1 MGVVDRGFG
10 FWSDLMGRL
19 IDKQVFLLASEKIR
33 ENAIRALSSLPLGCS
48 VVFQDTTRSLA
59 QNAALWP
66 ALTDISRQIEWAEKV
81 RTPEQ
86 WKDIFTGSFFQ
97 CEYVPNVDGTG
108 TIALGVRTRT
118 LSKKVF
124 SDLLD
129 YIYAF
134 GALRGV
140 EFRRTSAQA
149 MSFYEDIWRRAA

>member
-1 MGVVDRGFG
+1 
-10 FWSDLMGRL
+10 MGRL
-19 IDKQVFLLASEKIR
+19 IDKQVFLLVSEKIR
-33 ENAIRALSSLPLGCS
+33 ENAIRALASLPLGCS

-59 QNAALWP
+59 QNAAMWP
-66 ALTDISRQIEWAEKV
+66 ALADIARQIDWAGKV

-97 CEYVPNVDGTG
+97 CEYVPNIDGTG
-108 TIALGVRTRT
+108 TIALGVRTST
-118 LSKKVF
+118 LSKKTF

-140 EFRRTSAQA
+140 EFRRTSSQA
-149 MSFYEDIWRRAA
+149 MGFYDDILKRAA

>member
-1 MGVVDRGFG
+1 
-10 FWSDLMGRL
+10 MGRL
-19 IDKQVFLLASEKIR
+19 VDKQVFTLVSEAIR
-33 ENAIRALSSLPLGCS
+33 ENAIRALVSLPLGCS
-48 VVFQDTTRSLA
+48 VVLQDTTRSLA

-66 ALTDISRQIEWAEKV
+66 ALTDISRQIEWAGKK

-97 CEYVPNVDGTG
+97 CEYVPNVDATG
-108 TIALGVRTRT
+108 TIALGVRTST

-140 EFRRTSAQA
+140 EFRRTSKQA
-149 MSFYEDIWRRAA
+149 LDFYDGILKRVA